1 MKLVCNSI
9 TEVKRLLFKL
19 IAPEIRSRRKCVSFV
34 PNSLPLDQKF
44 WFEFREIADDKRT
57 SIYRDILKSARGIE
71 RNKDC
76 ITAKYRGTLSV
87 VNM

>member
-1 MKLVCNSI
+1 MYDSI

-19 IAPEIRSRRKCVSFV
+19 IAPEIRSRRNCVFFV

-44 WFEFREIADDKRT
+44 WFEFREIASDKWA
-57 SIYRDILKSARGIE
+57 SIYSDILKRARGIE
-71 RNKDC
+71 RNQDC
-76 ITAKYRGTLSV
+76 ITAKYGGTLSV